1 MVVFT
6 DQTTTDVK
14 KLTIRFELVLY
25 EKGVI
30 EGVSLSETMKTTLE
44 SKSIRTTP
52 RLGTHANIVDGRID
66 EIMFDIH
73 IVR

>member
-1 MVVFT
+1 MFRLVGMVVFT

-30 EGVSLSETMKTTLE
+30 EGVSLSETMKTTVWNPNQ
-44 SKSIRTTP
+44 SGGPPSWDT
-52 RLGTHANIVDGRID
+52 
-66 EIMFDIH
+66 
-73 IVR
+73 

>member
-1 MVVFT
+1 MFRLVGMVVFT

-30 EGVSLSETMKTTLE
+30 EGVSLRKQ
-44 SKSIRTTP
+44 
-52 RLGTHANIVDGRID
+52 
-66 EIMFDIH
+66 
-73 IVR
+73 